1 MNYFT
6 DQQVRSAAEK
16 GIGKDWDVFTTL
28 DEVRALM
35 NLAVSTAIG
44 EPKAWVAFADNEN
57 LRIWTS
63 KKDQVVRLSEQVNFP
78 LNPLYAVKELP
89 NG

>member
-44 EPKAWVAFADNEN
+44 NQPKETGFLADIGQLVMDKMKSGNSIPVERCTIRADEIATI
-57 LRIWTS
+57 LGKQS
-63 KKDQVVRLSEQVNFP
+63 
-78 LNPLYAVKELP
+78 
-89 NG
+89 